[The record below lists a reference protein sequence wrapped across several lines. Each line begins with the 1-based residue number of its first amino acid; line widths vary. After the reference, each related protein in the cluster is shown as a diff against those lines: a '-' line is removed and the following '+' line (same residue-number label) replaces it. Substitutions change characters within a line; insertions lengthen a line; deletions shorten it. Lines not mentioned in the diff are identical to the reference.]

1 MELAPLLVQQL
12 ISQARKAQQRAY
24 APYSQFPVGAAILSE
39 DGRVFPG
46 CNVENASFGLTVCAE
61 RNAMAAAILAGATPV
76 AVAVV
81 GVKPELLPCGAC
93 RQVLAE
99 FNPQMLV
106 VHIDSSGKPQ
116 IRSLAEL
123 LPRGFQLRQEET

>member
-1 MELAPLLVQQL
+1 MELASLLVQQL
-12 ISQARKAQQRAY
+12 ISQAKKAQQRAY

-61 RNAMAAAILAGATPV
+61 RNAIAAAILAGATPV

-81 GVKPELLPCGAC
+81 GVRPELLPCGAC

-99 FNPQMLV
+99 FNTEMLV
-106 VHIDSSGKPQ
+106 LTIDSCGKPQ
-116 IRSLAEL
+116 IRTLAEL
-123 LPRGFQLRQEET
+123 LPQGFELRRGVT